1 MQSAI
6 SSSSTSM
13 YVYVLYI
20 YIYIHTSF
28 PNLMHHFKILPYLS
42 HLPFPKKNGAGTP
55 HFRGWIVWP
64 GWGSTDGTAKG
75 TALAGEVSEF
85 QGGWFFGTFNI
96 ILINQWLGM
105 QFFISTFSA
114 TVKLEDINF
123 FRGAVK
129 VWSNL
134 TNGCCFPFHLGE
146 WWIHQ
151 PDWSLLK
158 DSPTKNYSFWTC
170 SWRM

>member
-1 MQSAI
+1 MF
-6 SSSSTSM
+6 
-13 YVYVLYI
+13 YI

-28 PNLMHHFKILPYLS
+28 PNLMHRFKKLPHLS
-42 HLPFPKKNGAGTP
+42 NLPFPQKTEQAP
-55 HFRGWIVWP
+55 RIFA
-64 GWGSTDGTAKG
+64 DGLFGLDPAVPM
-75 TALAGEVSEF
+75 ALPRVRRLLVKF
-85 QGGWFFGTFNI
+85 LNFKWVFFFGTFNI
-96 ILINQWLGM
+96 ISISQWLGM
-105 QFFISTFSA
+105 QFIISTFSA

-146 WWIHQ
+146 WWFHQ

-158 DSPTKNYSFWTC
+158 DSPTKNYSFWTR

>member
-1 MQSAI
+1 MF
-6 SSSSTSM
+6 
-13 YVYVLYI
+13 YI

-28 PNLMHHFKILPYLS
+28 LNLMHRFKILPYLS
-42 HLPFPKKNGAGTP
+42 NLPFPKKTEFAPRIFADGLFGLDPAVPMALKGCCACWWS
-55 HFRGWIVWP
+55 FWISSGV
-64 GWGSTDGTAKG
+64 
-75 TALAGEVSEF
+75 F
-85 QGGWFFGTFNI
+85 FFGTFNI

>member
-1 MQSAI
+1 MF
-6 SSSSTSM
+6 
-13 YVYVLYI
+13 YI
-20 YIYIHTSF
+20 YIYTYIISQSHAPLQKIALSVQSPLPQKKRSRHPAF
-28 PNLMHHFKILPYLS
+28 SRMDCLAWIRQYRWHLRVRRLLVKFLNFKWV
-42 HLPFPKKNGAGTP
+42 F
-55 HFRGWIVWP
+55 
-64 GWGSTDGTAKG
+64 
-75 TALAGEVSEF
+75 
-85 QGGWFFGTFNI
+85 FFGTFNI